1 MSVARLPDGLPP
13 GRLIAGSSP
22 GLWISEEPVVAPGGL
37 WASCHA
43 QHRATGWHP
52 VLMAWP
58 CAHGHGHRSAEID
71 TVDVAESL
79 HESWLTYRQTALP
92 PPAHRGAGDPA
103 PHPGLTDPA
112 PHHGQGD
119 PASHHGL
126 ADLADLAGHPALADL
141 SDLTELAAQ
150 LGFAGPPDPRDTS
163 ARLGLAGP
171 PYTRWPGLAAPSEPH
186 PGPSP
191 DAVARAGVGQ
201 MLHYF
206 TTRFTAYVA
215 LARVD
220 RSADLPAAVGWDADA
235 PALELSALLRSWEDR
250 FGARVIG
257 FEGSSVFVSVAS
269 PPLTSRHAAH
279 VALEHVLT
287 GASNLNDGTFPF
299 PDYAEALRG
308 ERLWSFWWD

>member
-1 MSVARLPDGLPP
+1 MPVDRLPDGLPP
-13 GRLIAGSSP
+13 GRFFTGSSP
-22 GLWISEEPVVAPGGL
+22 GLWISEEPVVAPGRL
-37 WASCHA
+37 WAGY
-43 QHRATGWHP
+43 QRQQRFTGWLP

-58 CAHGHGHRSAEID
+58 CAHGNGHRPAEVD
-71 TVDVAESL
+71 AVDVTESL
-79 HESWLTYRQTALP
+79 HESWVSYQQTRSLRP
-92 PPAHRGAGDPA
+92 
-103 PHPGLTDPA
+103 PHPAIDEVWPDEATPL
-112 PHHGQGD
+112 
-119 PASHHGL
+119 L
-126 ADLADLAGHPALADL
+126 ADP
-141 SDLTELAAQ
+141 
-150 LGFAGPPDPRDTS
+150 GPPF
-163 ARLGLAGP
+163 
-171 PYTRWPGLAAPSEPH
+171 TRWPGLAAPAQAH

-191 DAVARAGVGQ
+191 EAVARAAVGQ

-206 TTRFTAYVA
+206 TTRFIAHIA
-215 LARVD
+215 LVRVD
-220 RSADLPAAVGWDADA
+220 RTADLPAALGWESEA

>member
-13 GRLIAGSSP
+13 GRLVAGSAP
-22 GLWISEEPVVAPGGL
+22 GLWISDEPVVAPGGL
-37 WASCHA
+37 WAACQA
-43 QHRATGWHP
+43 QQHSTGWCP

-58 CAHGHGHRSAEID
+58 CASGTGHRTAEID
-71 TVDVAESL
+71 AVDVAESL
-79 HESWLTYRQTALP
+79 HESWLTYRQTAPLL
-92 PPAHRGAGDPA
+92 ASY
-103 PHPGLTDPA
+103 PGLTA
-112 PHHGQGD
+112 PPD
-119 PASHHGL
+119 L
-126 ADLADLAGHPALADL
+126 AADADTAGHAWPPDLADLALLAD
-141 SDLTELAAQ
+141 LAAQ
-150 LGFAGPPDPRDTS
+150 LGHP
-163 ARLGLAGP
+163 GP
-171 PYTRWPGLAAPSEPH
+171 PYSRWPGLAAPAEPH
-186 PGPSP
+186 PGPPP
-191 DAVARAGVGQ
+191 DAVARAVVGQ

-206 TTRFTAYVA
+206 TTRFTAYLA

-220 RSADLPAAVGWDADA
+220 RSADLPAAVGWEADA